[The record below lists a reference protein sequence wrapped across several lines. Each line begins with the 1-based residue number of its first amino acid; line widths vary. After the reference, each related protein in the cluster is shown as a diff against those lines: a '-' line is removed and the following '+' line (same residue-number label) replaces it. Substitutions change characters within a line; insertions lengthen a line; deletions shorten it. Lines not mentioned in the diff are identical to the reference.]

1 MSWFY
6 NLRVGVKLVTGFVL
20 VAVVAGLIGLVGILN
35 SSSIAAVWLIA
46 FLVLF
51 DLFLA
56 LGLGLFST
64 REIAEPLSLIG
75 RAAERASSG
84 DLSMNIEIRRS
95 NDEIGRLINSFN
107 GMIGNWREMSST
119 ILAEA
124 AELSYS
130 CQHLSAAIQE
140 ITAEVE
146 NVNSLTEEIAAGMEE
161 ASTAVEEVSASSN
174 EITRTAEE
182 LARSSDIG
190 ARTAD
195 ETRERS
201 EQVKTRI
208 EADIRASKS
217 MYKEKEERILKAIED
232 GKVVVEIGRAAEI
245 ISDIAD
251 QTHLLALNAAIE
263 AARAGEQGRG
273 FAVVAS
279 EVRKLA
285 EQSAKT
291 VAGVQTVIK
300 QVQGAF
306 TNLSVNANELL
317 QYINQKVNDDYNSM
331 ASAGASYRQD
341 AEIIGDLV
349 RYFKNSIQQ
358 ITTSLEESDR
368 LIGSV
373 AASSAQAAAGS
384 QQIAQNMGAIASAT
398 QEVAQVILSQADMS
412 EKLNAIVKR
421 FKVEKTLA
429 VNG

>member
-1 MSWFY
+1 
-6 NLRVGVKLVTGFVL
+6 
-20 VAVVAGLIGLVGILN
+20 
-35 SSSIAAVWLIA
+35 
-46 FLVLF
+46 
-51 DLFLA
+51 
-56 LGLGLFST
+56 
-64 REIAEPLSLIG
+64 
-75 RAAERASSG
+75 
-84 DLSMNIEIRRS
+84 LSMNIAIRRS

-107 GMIGNWREMSST
+107 GMISNWREMSSR
-119 ILAEA
+119 ILAESS
-124 AELSYS
+124 ELSYS

-161 ASTAVEEVSASSN
+161 SSTAVEEVSASSS

-182 LARSSDIG
+182 LARSSDVG

-195 ETRERS
+195 EARERS

-208 EADIRASKS
+208 EADIEASKKL
-217 MYKEKEERILKAIED
+217 YKEKEERILRAIED
-232 GKVVVEIGRAAEI
+232 GKVVVEIGRATEI

-273 FAVVAS
+273 FAVVAA

-291 VAGVQTVIK
+291 VAGVQAVIQ
-300 QVQGAF
+300 QVQEAF
-306 TNLSVNANELL
+306 TNLSVNSNELL
-317 QYINQKVNDDYNSM
+317 RYINEKVNDDYNNM
-331 ASAGASYRQD
+331 AGAGASYRQD
-341 AEIIGDLV
+341 AEIISDLV

-373 AASSAQAAAGS
+373 AASSEQAAAGS
-384 QQIAQNMGAIASAT
+384 QQISQNMGAIASAT

-412 EKLNAIVKR
+412 DKLNAIVKQ
-421 FKVEKTLA
+421 FKLD
-429 VNG
+429 

>member
-1 MSWFY
+1 MNWFY
-6 NLRVGVKLVTGFVL
+6 NLRVGVKLVAGFVL
-20 VAVVAGLIGLVGILN
+20 VALVAGLIGVVGILN
-35 SSSIAAVWLIA
+35 SSSIASIWLMA
-46 FLVLF
+46 FLVFF
-51 DLFLA
+51 DVILA

-64 REIAEPLSLIG
+64 QEIAEPLNLIG
-75 RAAERASSG
+75 KAAERASSG
-84 DLSMNIEIRRS
+84 DLSMNLGRRKS
-95 NDEIGRLINSFN
+95 NDEVGRLINSFN
-107 GMIGNWREMSST
+107 GMIGNWREMVSK

-124 AELSYS
+124 SELSFS

-161 ASTAVEEVSASSN
+161 SSSAVEEVSASSN

-182 LARSSDIG
+182 LVRSSDIG

-195 ETRERS
+195 EARQRS

-208 EADIRASKS
+208 EADIKASKS
-217 MYKEKEERILKAIED
+217 LYKEKEERILRAIED
-232 GKVVVEIGRAAEI
+232 GKVVVEIGRAAEV

-291 VAGVQTVIK
+291 VAGVQTVIQ
-300 QVQGAF
+300 QVQEAF
-306 TNLSVNANELL
+306 ANLSVNSNELL
-317 QYINQKVNDDYNSM
+317 QYINEKVNDDYSNM

-341 AEIIGDLV
+341 AETISDLV
-349 RYFKNSIQQ
+349 RYFKDSIKQV
-358 ITTSLEESDR
+358 TTSLEESDR

-373 AASSAQAAAGS
+373 AASSEQAAAGS
-384 QQIAQNMGAIASAT
+384 QQISQNMGAIANAT
-398 QEVAQVILSQADMS
+398 QEVAQIILSQAEMS
-412 EKLNAIVKR
+412 EKMNAIVKQ
-421 FKVEKTLA
+421 FKID
-429 VNG
+429 